1 MSQILTLYTGPHCH
15 LCDQAKDVIYP
26 VLQEAGWRL
35 QEVNIT
41 ESDTLKEKYSLRIPV
56 IMTPDGTE
64 KGWPFTAGQVKRLI
78 ASDGDK

>member
-56 IMTPDGTE
+56 IMAPDGTE
-64 KGWPFTAGQVKRLI
+64 KGWPFTAGQVKRLMV
-78 ASDGDK
+78 DK